1 MDALRARVHDETVTS
16 LPLFPTD
23 DGWPYPDSTFSEY
36 GASQLGTLEPATDDE
51 PDLDLLELR
60 ADPHAYADLTELEY
74 FAVAWR
80 YGLTG
85 DPHSMKDLAM
95 ELGCNHAEARA
106 VLGGALD
113 KLRQRLITP

>member
-1 MDALRARVHDETVTS
+1 MDAAADTEFGDFMSAR
-16 LPLFPTD
+16 
-23 DGWPYPDSTFSEY
+23 WP
-36 GASQLGTLEPATDDE
+36 GLVRLG
-51 PDLDLLELR
+51 
-60 ADPHAYADLTELEY
+60 
-74 FAVAWR
+74 

-85 DPHSMKDLAM
+85 DPHSMKNLAS

>member
-1 MDALRARVHDETVTS
+1 MAS
-16 LPLFPTD
+16 LPLYPTD
-23 DGWPYPDSTFSEY
+23 DGWPYPDSP
-36 GASQLGTLEPATDDE
+36 ASEPARASFVGFDAVTDD

-74 FAVAWR
+74 FAVSWR
-80 YGLTG
+80 YGLG
-85 DPHSMKDLAM
+85 EHGMPHTMKELAA

-113 KLRQRLITP
+113 KLRQRLQSP

>member
-1 MDALRARVHDETVTS
+1 LTGAQAGTTIGGVPS
-16 LPLFPTD
+16 LPLYPTD
-23 DGWPYPDSTFSEY
+23 DGWPYPD
-36 GASQLGTLEPATDDE
+36 ALAVEPAADDDI
-51 PDLDLLELR
+51 DLDLLELR

-74 FAVAWR
+74 FAVSWR

-85 DPHSMKDLAM
+85 EPHSMKNLAL
-95 ELGCNHAEARA
+95 ELGCNHSEARA

>member
-1 MDALRARVHDETVTS
+1 MGGVPS
-16 LPLFPTD
+16 LPLYPTD
-23 DGWPYPDSTFSEY
+23 DGWPYPD
-36 GASQLGTLEPATDDE
+36 ALAVEPAADDDI
-51 PDLDLLELR
+51 DLDLLELR

-74 FAVAWR
+74 FAVSWR

-85 DPHSMKDLAM
+85 DATLDEEPRAS
-95 ELGCNHAEARA
+95 ELGCNHSEARA

>member
-1 MDALRARVHDETVTS
+1 MPS

-23 DGWPYPDSTFSEY
+23 DGWPYPDATFSEF
-36 GASQLGTLEPATDDE
+36 GASQLGAMEQAADDDV
-51 PDLDLLELR
+51 DLDLLELR
-60 ADPHAYADLTELEY
+60 VGPHAYSDLTELEY
-74 FAVAWR
+74 FAVSWR

-85 DPHSMKDLAM
+85 EPHSMKNLAL
-95 ELGCNHAEARA
+95 ELGCNHSEARA